1 MADQYSVLVIDG
13 TLQEYMESD
22 LLPAVPFDG
31 LSREEAAQLC
41 SFAFRRG
48 FTCVVQQSGG
58 EDDAE
63 AESRKEL

>member
-1 MADQYSVLVIDG
+1 MPERYSVLVIEG
-13 TLQEYMESD
+13 TLQEYMESE

-48 FTCVVQQSGG
+48 FTCVVCQAGG
-58 EDDAE
+58 ENG
-63 AESRKEL
+63 

>member
-1 MADQYSVLVIDG
+1 MADQYSVLVIEG
-13 TLQEYMESD
+13 SLHEYLENEM
-22 LLPAVPFDG
+22 LPAVTFDR
-31 LSREEAAQLC
+31 LSWDEIAKLC
-41 SFAFRRG
+41 GFAFRRG